1 MNIKEC
7 YLGAL
12 QRSERNATNGNIAL
26 DLGRFVNLFNS
37 CQLRLVDNILNK
49 RNNDSI
55 RTIQKLLVFSKV
67 LTRKNAKL
75 DRVLFYLP
83 DDYLSFVNL
92 KGRFS
97 RGKCDV
103 DDFKLFEAKNEN
115 VEELFND
122 LSNEPNF
129 DYRETFYTI
138 GQDCVSVF
146 RKGFDCDV
154 ALLTYYRFPSPV
166 DIEGYIK
173 YDETLSTNIDPELD
187 DMLVEEILDMV
198 ANKFALNEDE
208 YNSYQATK
216 DYVLSPK

>member
-1 MNIKEC
+1 MYIHEC

-12 QRSERNATNGNIAL
+12 QRVERNATNGNIAL

-37 CQLRLVDNILNK
+37 CQLRLVRNILDK

-55 RTIQKLLVFSKV
+55 RTIQKLLVFSQI
-67 LTRKNAKL
+67 LPRESTMT
-75 DRVLFYLP
+75 DRVLFRLP
-83 DDYLSFVNL
+83 DNYLSFVNL
-92 KGRFS
+92 KGVFS
-97 RGKCDV
+97 KGKCDAY
-103 DDFKLFEAKNEN
+103 DFKLFEAKNEN
-115 VEELFND
+115 VEELYND
-122 LSNEPNF
+122 LSNEPSF

-146 RKGFDCDV
+146 TKDFNCES
-154 ALLTYYRFPSPV
+154 ASLTYYRFPSNV
-166 DIEGYIK
+166 DISGYVK
-173 YDETLSTNIDPELD
+173 ADGDDSYSRDPELD

-208 YNSYQATK
+208 YNTYQSTK